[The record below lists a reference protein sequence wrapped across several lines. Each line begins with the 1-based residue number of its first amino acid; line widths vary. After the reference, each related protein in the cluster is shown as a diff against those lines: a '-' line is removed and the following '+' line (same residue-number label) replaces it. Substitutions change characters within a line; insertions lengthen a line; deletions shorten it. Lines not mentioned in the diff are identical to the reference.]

1 MIKRG
6 IGYYVVLALC
16 VLGLVLQPIKIF
28 ALNILSSDYSD
39 LVNNLNNIGDGHQF
53 NNITNLSA
61 SSAGY
66 GVFSRAVSDCMD
78 LFGESLSLSDGF
90 YSPYA
95 LFDGEYYLFALAFLE
110 QISSSTT
117 TYYRGYIYFYNNP
130 PNAVNGVFD
139 GSDMLMGCA
148 YQYNFSTGSYS
159 VYKVADFYND
169 DVTFINSSIRHYFPI
184 GVFGINGT
192 YYAIENYTNDYITP
206 SIPVPDLPNYPD
218 GTGNTYNPD
227 ANSGQVN
234 WPNFIYMI
242 ASWFFYNGV
251 MNTNL
256 PGQSQTFNYPGTVG
270 IGAAL
275 TYDWLCKVNLGNS
288 TVSYLGNDYPNY
300 LFQLSELMYMI
311 DESIGHFADNIE
323 DLDIGSIGSDIF
335 SIKSDL
341 EAAFPED
348 EAEINSAIA
357 DAIMDP
363 ESDNHI
369 SAAGIVQSKS
379 DLDEGLSAFEVDTS
393 GSVYSSPFAAI
404 SNPDNWLFFSQD
416 TAANLQV
423 QPAEASL
430 QGVDNSSDLLYYNS
444 VNQQVN
450 NMMGWGD

>member
-1 MIKRG
+1 MFKRG
-6 IGYYVVLALC
+6 IGYYVVLAMC
-16 VLGLVLQPIKIF
+16 VLGLVLQPVSVF
-28 ALNILSSDYSD
+28 ASDFLFSNYDELYSALNSGTDFNFLNPTRIAATQGIRIAAELAFSELSEMLDESFNYWSAVDSPIYIFDGLEDIYPIISVVSITHYYIIYVYLYDTPIDTINSYIPNDSFLISCGATYD
-39 LVNNLNNIGDGHQF
+39 LN
-53 NNITNLSA
+53 TSSA
-61 SSAGY
+61 SLRDGGASFDAPSLQLLSNSQSTYYIPY
-66 GVFSRAVSDCMD
+66 GAIGF
-78 LFGESLSLSDGF
+78 DGF
-90 YSPYA
+90 
-95 LFDGEYYLFALAFLE
+95 F
-110 QISSSTT
+110 
-117 TYYRGYIYFYNNP
+117 
-130 PNAVNGVFD
+130 
-139 GSDMLMGCA
+139 
-148 YQYNFSTGSYS
+148 
-159 VYKVADFYND
+159 
-169 DVTFINSSIRHYFPI
+169 
-184 GVFGINGT
+184 
-192 YYAIENYTNDYITP
+192 YAIEGYTNQFVTP
-206 SIPVPDLPNYPD
+206 SIPVPDLPNYPG

-234 WPNFIYMI
+234 WPNFVYMI

-256 PGQSQTFNYPGTVG
+256 PGQSQTVNYPGTVG

-323 DLDIGSIGSDIF
+323 DLDIGSIGSDIS
-335 SIKSDL
+335 SIKSDI
-341 EAAFPED
+341 EAAFPAE
-348 EAEINSAIA
+348 EAEVNAAIA

-379 DLDEGLSAFEVDTS
+379 YLDEGLSAFDVDTS

-404 SNPDNWLFFSQD
+404 SNPDNWIFFSQD

-423 QPAEASL
+423 QPIDASL
-430 QGVDNSSDLLYYNS
+430 QGVDNLSDLPYYNS